1 MTRQTS
7 ASASNGPIP
16 RIAGKHAFFLL
27 CANLVFAM
35 MTSNQ
40 DARGQAPVPGAAIYQ
55 QAVARYQAGDHA
67 GAAVLVR
74 RAAEAGNPTATYEM
88 GYLCE
93 NGDGV
98 RKDPAQSAQWYLR
111 GARMGNAASEA
122 AVGQLYEYGNQV
134 QENWD
139 TAAQWYTKSAQQGY
153 VMGEFRLG
161 RAYQYGV
168 GIPINISAAAQWYG
182 RAAAQGDSQSA
193 FFAKYIRDNP
203 GIDTTWY
210 SAQEKA
216 IMAPYQMQPWML
228 RPPLTGR
235 VFHNVNQRLAYFEA
249 WAHNAAAYTACVS
262 AHVNAPCG
270 TAYRCPAPALPN

>member
-1 MTRQTS
+1 MKKQ
-7 ASASNGPIP
+7 ASASPSNIPLP
-16 RIAGKHAFFLL
+16 RIPERRVLFLL
-27 CANLVFAM
+27 CVSVVVAM
-35 MTSNQ
+35 MSSAQQTR
-40 DARGQAPVPGAAIYQ
+40 AQAKGPGGAIFQ
-55 QAVARYQAGDHA
+55 QAVARYRAGDHA
-67 GAAVLVR
+67 RAAVLFQQ
-74 RAAEAGNPTATYEM
+74 AAEAGNPIATYEM
-88 GYLCE
+88 GYLYE

-98 RKDPAQSAQWYLR
+98 PKAPALSAEWYMR

-134 QENWD
+134 RENWD
-139 TAAQWYTKSAQQGY
+139 TAAQWYMKSAEQGY

-168 GIPINISAAAQWYG
+168 GIPIDINAARQWYD

-203 GIDTTWY
+203 GYDTTWY

-216 IMAPYQMQPWML
+216 IMAPYQMQAWML

-235 VFHNVNQRLAYFEA
+235 VFHNVDQRLGYFQA
-249 WAHNAAAYTACVS
+249 WARNAAAYSACVS
-262 AHVNAPCG
+262 AHVRAPAG
-270 TAYRCPAPALPN
+270 TAYRCPAPALPR

>member
-1 MTRQTS
+1 MTEQ
-7 ASASNGPIP
+7 ASARSS
-16 RIAGKHAFFLL
+16 RIAIARIVDRRVLFMICASVAVTMMSSAKEAHA
-27 CANLVFAM
+27 
-35 MTSNQ
+35 
-40 DARGQAPVPGAAIYQ
+40 QATAPGAAIYQ

-74 RAAEAGNPTATYEM
+74 QAANAGNPTATYEM
-88 GYLCE
+88 GYLYE

-98 RKDPAQSAQWYLR
+98 PKNAAQSAQWYVR

-122 AVGQLYEYGNQV
+122 AVGQLYENGNQV

-139 TAAQWYTKSAQQGY
+139 TAAQWYMKSAQQGY

-168 GIPINISAAAQWYG
+168 GIPININAAEQWYS

-193 FFAKYIRDNP
+193 FFAKYIHDNP

-210 SAQEKA
+210 SAQEQA

-228 RPPLTGR
+228 RAPLTGR
-235 VFHNVNQRLAYFEA
+235 VFHNDAQRMAYFEA
-249 WAHNAAAYTACVS
+249 WARNAAAYTSCVS
-262 AHVNAPCG
+262 AHVNAPSG
-270 TAYRCPAPALPN
+270 TAFRCPAPTLPK

>member
-1 MTRQTS
+1 MTKQTS
-7 ASASNGPIP
+7 ASPLNTPLA
-16 RIAGKHAFFLL
+16 RIAERQVLFLL
-27 CANLVFAM
+27 CASVVV
-35 MTSNQ
+35 TIISSTER
-40 DARGQAPVPGAAIYQ
+40 ARAQAPAPGAAIYQ

-98 RKDPAQSAQWYLR
+98 PKSPAQSAQWYMR

-122 AVGQLYEYGNQV
+122 AVGQLYEYGNEV

-168 GIPINISAAAQWYG
+168 GIPIDINAAEQWY
-182 RAAAQGDSQSA
+182 
-193 FFAKYIRDNP
+193 
-203 GIDTTWY
+203 
-210 SAQEKA
+210 
-216 IMAPYQMQPWML
+216 
-228 RPPLTGR
+228 
-235 VFHNVNQRLAYFEA
+235 
-249 WAHNAAAYTACVS
+249 C
-262 AHVNAPCG
+262 
-270 TAYRCPAPALPN
+270 RCPVPHRGSRGWRCTTTKAPADSP

>member
-1 MTRQTS
+1 MSSTQ
-7 ASASNGPIP
+7 P
-16 RIAGKHAFFLL
+16 
-27 CANLVFAM
+27 
-35 MTSNQ
+35 
-40 DARGQAPVPGAAIYQ
+40 ARAQAQVPGAAIFQ
-55 QAVARYQAGDHA
+55 QAVARYRAGDRA

-74 RAAEAGNPTATYEM
+74 HAAEAGNPTATYEM
-88 GYLCE
+88 GYLYE

-98 RKDPAQSAQWYLR
+98 PKDPAQSAQWYMR

-122 AVGQLYEYGNQV
+122 AVGQLYEYGNEV
-134 QENWD
+134 RANWD
-139 TAAQWYTKSAQQGY
+139 IAAQWYMKSAQQGY
-153 VMGEFRLG
+153 VMGEFRLA

-168 GIPINISAAAQWYG
+168 GIPININAARQWYD

-216 IMAPYQMQPWML
+216 LMAPYQMEPWML

-235 VFHNVNQRLAYFEA
+235 VFHSADQRLAYFRA
-249 WAHNAAAYTACVS
+249 WARNAAAYVACVS
-262 AHVNAPCG
+262 AHVNAPAG
-270 TAYRCPAPALPN
+270 TAFRCPAPTPPN

>member
-1 MTRQTS
+1 MTKPAFVSPSKT
-7 ASASNGPIP
+7 AIL
-16 RIAGKHAFFLL
+16 RIAERPWLFLL
-27 CANLVFAM
+27 CAGVVVAM
-35 MTSNQ
+35 GATPQ
-40 DARGQAPVPGAAIYQ
+40 ARAQAQAPGAAIYQ

-74 RAAEAGNPTATYEM
+74 QAAEAGNPTANYEM

-93 NGDGV
+93 FGDGV
-98 RKDPAQSAQWYLR
+98 PKNLAQSAQWYLR
-111 GARMGNAASEA
+111 GAKMGNAAAEA
-122 AVGQLYEYGNQV
+122 AAGQLYENGNQV

-168 GIPINISAAAQWYG
+168 GIPININAAELWYS

-203 GIDTTWY
+203 GVDTTWY
-210 SAQEKA
+210 SAQEQA

-235 VFHNVNQRLAYFEA
+235 VFHNVDQRLAYFRA
-249 WAHNAAAYTACVS
+249 WAHNAAAYTSCVS
-262 AHVNAPCG
+262 AHVNAPSG
-270 TAYRCPAPALPN
+270 TAYRCPAPALPK

>member
-1 MTRQTS
+1 MAKQTS
-7 ASASNGPIP
+7 ASPSNTPIA
-16 RIAGKHAFFLL
+16 RIAERHLSFLL
-27 CANLVFAM
+27 CASVAV
-35 MTSNQ
+35 TIISSTQ
-40 DARGQAPVPGAAIYQ
+40 EACAQAPAPGTAIYQ

-67 GAAVLVR
+67 GAAALVR
-74 RAAEAGNPTATYEM
+74 RAAEAGNPTATYQM
-88 GYLCE
+88 GYICE

-98 RKDPAQSAQWYLR
+98 PKNPAQSAQWYLR

-134 QENWD
+134 EQNWD

-153 VMGEFRLG
+153 VIGEFRLG
-161 RAYQYGV
+161 RAYQYGIGV
-168 GIPINISAAAQWYG
+168 PININAAAQWYG
-182 RAAAQGDSQSA
+182 RAAAQGDSQA
-193 FFAKYIRDNP
+193 EFFAKYIRDNP

-216 IMAPYQMQPWML
+216 IMGPYLMQPWML

-235 VFHNVNQRLAYFEA
+235 VFHNGDQRLAYFKA
-249 WAHNAAAYTACVS
+249 WARNAAAYSTCITA
-262 AHVNAPCG
+262 HMNARAG

>member
-1 MTRQTS
+1 MKKQAPATTS
-7 ASASNGPIP
+7 NIAVPFFAERPVLLLFCAS
-16 RIAGKHAFFLL
+16 
-27 CANLVFAM
+27 VVVAM
-35 MTSNQ
+35 MSWTGKVH
-40 DARGQAPVPGAAIYQ
+40 AQAQAPGAAICQ

-74 RAAEAGNPTATYEM
+74 KAAEAGNPTATYEM

-93 NGDGV
+93 TGDGV
-98 RKDPAQSAQWYLR
+98 AKNAAQSAQWYLR
-111 GARMGNAASEA
+111 GARMGNAAAEA
-122 AVGQLYEYGNQV
+122 AAGQLYENGNQV

-139 TAAQWYTKSAQQGY
+139 TAAQWYMKSAQQGY
-153 VMGEFRLG
+153 VMGEFRLA

-168 GIPINISAAAQWYG
+168 GIPININAAEQWYS

-193 FFAKYIRDNP
+193 FFAKYIVDNP

-249 WAHNAAAYTACVS
+249 WAHNAAAYTSCVS
-262 AHVNAPCG
+262 AHVNAPAG
-270 TAYRCPAPALPN
+270 TAYRCPAPALPR